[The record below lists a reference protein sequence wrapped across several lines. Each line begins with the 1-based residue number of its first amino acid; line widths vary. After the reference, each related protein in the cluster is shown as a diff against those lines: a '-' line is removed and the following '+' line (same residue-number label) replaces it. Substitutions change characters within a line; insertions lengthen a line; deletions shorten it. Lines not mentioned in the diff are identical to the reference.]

1 MVMWKVVVGAV
12 LVLVAV
18 VRVLQAIPFM
28 GSRVPHEW
36 LPVMLIVMAVFFILG
51 MWLLVTGLRGRKV

>member
-1 MVMWKVVVGAV
+1 MILWKVVVGAV

-28 GSRVPHEW
+28 DSRVHHEW
-36 LPVMLIVMAVFFILG
+36 LPVMLIVMTVFFIVG
-51 MWLLVTGLRGRKV
+51 MWLLVTGLRGKKV